1 MSMFLIID
9 TDPIGM
15 AVHGTRGDGTDLAS
29 LPNIVPLELSHLSRL
44 SWELG
49 SRVVSDTESALIGEW
64 RHASNRWRLSGF
76 AVTDNTVILRVRT
89 SVGRE
94 RFYGAINGEFRSA
107 LPAIETAPSWQR
119 IE

>member
-1 MSMFLIID
+1 
-9 TDPIGM
+9 
-15 AVHGTRGDGTDLAS
+15 
-29 LPNIVPLELSHLSRL
+29 L

-49 SRVVSDTESALIGEW
+49 SRVVSDAESVPIGEW
-64 RHASNRWRLSGF
+64 RHASKRWRLSVFG
-76 AVTDNTVILRVRT
+76 VTDNTVVIRVRT

-94 RFYGAINGEFRSA
+94 RFYGAIQSEFRAA